1 MEPRVIFIVESGTAF
16 RLDGGMRER
25 HRTDPLRTAALLLI
39 LLAAALRLWGSGEKS
54 LWVDEAQALWV
65 AEHEPAW
72 IVGHCSRVGSHESPA
87 RHLLMHWL
95 AGITPNRA
103 FAIRLPALLGGI
115 VLVPLLWGL
124 GAALGGRA
132 AGAFAALLCA
142 LSPVMVEHSQDAR
155 HYTVMLALELGGLLA
170 LLAAWRTPRRWG
182 LWIAAGVASALAF
195 YVSFTAAF
203 VVGAVGL
210 TLLLLFILPVGV
222 ELTERDALRRGA
234 LIGIISLAIPL
245 LPWAMPIARAMA
257 QYVGLLTPPPPEV
270 MATGVTALGERFTPD
285 WSSRWTAEI
294 LHSTLW
300 GSLLLAVGVLIGLW
314 GTLRHQPRHLVPLV
328 LIALLTV
335 ALTMGTAMRH
345 SLAPRYLLHLH
356 ALALTLGGVAL
367 GRLWQMGPGGATASA
382 LAATALALGF
392 LPNLWT
398 CLTTERQDWRGAVE
412 IIESNFQPH
421 DIILTGAYW
430 SERPI
435 QHYISEPRVAAAV
448 RPHVMAEADFE
459 MALMVNASIWCVGW
473 GEIPPFIQEHLDREF
488 TLVARLPG
496 TRGDVFVY
504 KKGPLPSR
512 AGPEE
517 ES

>member
-1 MEPRVIFIVESGTAF
+1 
-16 RLDGGMRER
+16 MRER
-25 HRTDPLRTAALLLI
+25 RRTDPLRTVALLLT

-72 IVGHCSRVGSHESPA
+72 IVEHCSRLGSHESPA

-95 AGITPNRA
+95 AGIAPNRA
-103 FAIRLPALLGGI
+103 SAIRLPALIGGI
-115 VLVPLLWGL
+115 ALVPLLWGL
-124 GAALGGRA
+124 GATLGGRA
-132 AGAFAALLCA
+132 AGFFAALLCA

-155 HYTVMLALELGGLLA
+155 HYTVMLALEFGGLLA
-170 LLAAWRTPRRWG
+170 LLAAWRRPWQWG
-182 LWIAAGVASALAF
+182 LWIAAGAASALAF

-210 TLLLLFILPVGV
+210 TLLLLLILPLGV

-234 LIGIISLAIPL
+234 LIGIVSLAIPL
-245 LPWAMPIARAMA
+245 LPWAMPIARAVA
-257 QYVGLLTPPPPEV
+257 QYVGLLSPPPPEV
-270 MATGVTALGERFTPD
+270 MATGVTALGERFVPE
-285 WSSRWTAEI
+285 WSSRWTQEL
-294 LHSTLW
+294 LHPTLW
-300 GSLLLAVGVLIGLW
+300 GSLLMAVGVLIGLW
-314 GTLRHQPRHLVPLV
+314 SALRHQPRHLVPLV
-328 LIALLTV
+328 LIGLLTLG
-335 ALTMGTAMRH
+335 LTMGTAMRH

-356 ALALTLGGVAL
+356 ALALTLCGVAL
-367 GRLWQMGPGGATASA
+367 GTLWRMGLGGAIGSA
-382 LAATALALGF
+382 LAAAALTLGF
-392 LPNLWT
+392 LPTLWT

-430 SERPI
+430 SERPV
-435 QHYISEPRVAAAV
+435 QHYIAEPQVAAAV

-459 MALMVNASIWCVGW
+459 MALMVHSSVWYIGW

-488 TLVARLPG
+488 TLIARLPG

-504 KKGPLPSR
+504 KRGPLPSP
-512 AGPEE
+512 AEPEE
-517 ES
+517 QS